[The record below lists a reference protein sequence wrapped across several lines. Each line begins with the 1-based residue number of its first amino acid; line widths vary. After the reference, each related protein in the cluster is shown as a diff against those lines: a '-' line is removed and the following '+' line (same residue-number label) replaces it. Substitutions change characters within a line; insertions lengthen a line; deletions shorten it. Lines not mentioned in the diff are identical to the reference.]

1 MLTNESLGILF
12 SQMYSEIP
20 DFHNLFMKVKQD
32 MAADQR
38 VIEKNKKI
46 LVNLKTQMDDVD
58 MDYRVI
64 GDCSKEREAKRKKY
78 DHYKTKLAKLRQ

>member
-12 SQMYSEIP
+12 AQMYSEMP
-20 DFHNLFMKVKQD
+20 DFHNLFLRVKQD
-32 MAADQR
+32 MAADQK

-64 GDCSKEREAKRKKY
+64 GDCSKEREGKRKKY